1 MTHLDIDYPLPAAAP
16 IDVLEHYF
24 GQHGWAC
31 ERDGDEEISATISG
45 SWANVQLKALWRED
59 DRVLQLIA
67 LPDVQT
73 PEDKRGAMYETI
85 GRINEQL
92 WIGHFEMWAADGTVV
107 FRHAALLQ
115 PDADDDEADL
125 TLGQAEALVEAAIDE
140 CERFHPVF
148 QFVLWAGKTPAEA
161 IAAALLDTVGEA

>member
-1 MTHLDIDYPLPAAAP
+1 MNQLDIDYPPDAAAP

-67 LPDVQT
+67 LPDVQV
-73 PEDKRGAMYETI
+73 PEDKRAAMYETI

-115 PDADDDEADL
+115 SDEDEDEADL

-148 QFVLWAGKTPAEA
+148 QFVLWAGKSPAEA

>member
-1 MTHLDIDYPLPAAAP
+1 MTHLDIDYPLPTAAP

-31 ERDGDEEISATISG
+31 EREGDEEISATISG
-45 SWANVQLKALWRED
+45 SWANVQIKALWRED

-67 LPDVQT
+67 LPDVQA
-73 PEDKRGAMYETI
+73 PEDKRAAMYETI

-115 PDADDDEADL
+115 PDADDEEVDL